1 MHANTCAFTSDH
13 ATAGLRAFLAAGAL
27 NVMVEATWAS
37 YDAVVETAALCIAT
51 LASQGVPQ
59 SSLF

>member
-1 MHANTCAFTSDH
+1 
-13 ATAGLRAFLAAGAL
+13 LAAGAL